1 MFYEVI
7 FCAASGQIEN
17 CHFLLMSRFSTAI
30 AKIFFLKQIR
40 SGLRLSRADPGALC
54 HRGFSEITMGS
65 HYNLYTEERLL

>member
-1 MFYEVI
+1 MPK
-7 FCAASGQIEN
+7 S
-17 CHFLLMSRFSTAI
+17 
-30 AKIFFLKQIR
+30 FLKQIR